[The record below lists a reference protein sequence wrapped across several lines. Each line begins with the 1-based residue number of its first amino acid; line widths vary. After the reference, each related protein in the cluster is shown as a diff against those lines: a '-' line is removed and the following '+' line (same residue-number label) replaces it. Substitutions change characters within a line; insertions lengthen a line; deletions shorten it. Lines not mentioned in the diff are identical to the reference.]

1 VVIIGEHHGEPAVV
15 LLRRSA
21 ASPFMPSSW
30 VFPGGR
36 VDATDGAPDEDAT
49 WEQAARRECREEAGV
64 DLAGPLAW
72 FDTWIT
78 PSAEPRRFLARFY
91 AATVDAAPRPRADD
105 REIHDGRFL
114 ALSEILA
121 AWRAGSMDLPP
132 PTLATLLRLDGMAAQ
147 CPHPAELVARLRA
160 VDPCPA
166 ILPKLVP
173 HERRELLVMPH
184 DPSYAT
190 TPGDGLPA
198 PERSAAYPLRFVR
211 GEGRWLP
218 LPG

>member
-15 LLRRSA
+15 LLRRST
-21 ASPFMPSSW
+21 ASPFMPSTW

-36 VDATDGAPDEDAT
+36 VDAADGGLEDDAS
-49 WEQAARRECREEAGV
+49 WEHAARRECREEAALE
-64 DLAGPLAW
+64 LAGPLAW

-78 PSAEPRRFLARFY
+78 PSAEPRRFHARFFV
-91 AATVDAAPRPRADD
+91 ATVDAAPQLRADD
-105 REIHDGRFL
+105 HETHDGRFL
-114 ALSEILA
+114 TLSEILA
-121 AWRAGSMDLPP
+121 GWQGGAMDLPP
-132 PTLATLLRLDGMAAQ
+132 PTLATLLRLERLAAQ
-147 CPHPAELVARLRA
+147 APHPAELLLRLCA
-160 VDPCPA
+160 ADPRPA

-184 DPSYAT
+184 DPSYAAI
-190 TPGDGLPA
+190 PGEGLPA
-198 PERSAAYPLRFVR
+198 PERSSAHPLRFLR